1 MLLHIPLYFFP
12 FLQRQACLKIC
23 LYTLISA
30 SLSYSSAQYTS
41 YSALITLL
49 KALKITHIL
58 VNSIIG
64 RTDAEAEVLILWP
77 PDAKSRLIRKDPDG
91 GQDWRQEEKGM
102 TEDEMV
108 GWYHWQGKWWRTGK
122 PGVLQSMG
130 LQRVRQDWVTD
141 QQQQW
146 ACLTFQ
152 EYLMVLW
159 LPFFVKCSPPT
170 PTPSLWSQGL

>member
-64 RTDAEAEVLILWP
+64 RTDVEAEVLILWP
-77 PDAKSRLIRKDPDG
+77 PDAKSRLIRKDSDA

-102 TEDEMV
+102 TEDEILD
-108 GWYHWQGKWWRTGK
+108 GFWTWIWALSGKWWRTGK
-122 PGVLQSMG
+122 PGILQSMG
-130 LQRVRQDWVTD
+130 SQKVRHDWVIE
-141 QQQQW
+141 QQQKKSH
-146 ACLTFQ
+146 FSD
-152 EYLMVLW
+152 Y
-159 LPFFVKCSPPT
+159 
-170 PTPSLWSQGL
+170 

>member
-30 SLSYSSAQYTS
+30 SLLYSSAQYS
-41 YSALITLL
+41 SDSALITLL

-108 GWYHWQGKWWRTGK
+108 GWYHWQWKWWRTGK

-130 LQRVRQDWVTD
+130 LQSQTGLSDWSTTRMGPLD
-141 QQQQW
+141 FPG
-146 ACLTFQ
+146 AFDGF
-152 EYLMVLW
+152 MA
-159 LPFFVKCSPPT
+159 PFLCKMLSTHPYP
-170 PTPSLWSQGL
+170 